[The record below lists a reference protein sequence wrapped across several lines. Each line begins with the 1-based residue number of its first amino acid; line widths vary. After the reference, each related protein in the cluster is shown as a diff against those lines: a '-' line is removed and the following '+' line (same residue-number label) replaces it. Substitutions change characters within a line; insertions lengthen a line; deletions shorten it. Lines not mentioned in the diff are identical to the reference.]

1 MVKLPYL
8 HIKNNLLGYV
18 MSEEWKI
25 AIEDYEIS
33 NLGNC
38 RKKLKSGFYVIV
50 KGSIQNRGYKYF
62 QLNRNGKRNNYM
74 FHCLVAQCFI
84 GERPEK
90 YDIDHIDRN
99 KLNNNVNNLRYVTHK
114 ENSFNHARVKDDI
127 PQDTPN
133 RRKIIHKMWE
143 DDNKEII
150 LQKKKEYY
158 QQNKEKWDVIN
169 EKRRSDRIELKCT
182 ECHNIYS
189 IQRRSQTNKKTDMC
203 SKCNSLLQLKNI
215 NERKK

>member
-1 MVKLPYL
+1 MT
-8 HIKNNLLGYV
+8 
-18 MSEEWKI
+18 EEWKI

-38 RKKLKSGFYVIV
+38 RKKQKSGLYVII
-50 KGSIQNRGYKYF
+50 KGSIQNGGYRYF

-74 FHCLVAQCFI
+74 FHCLVAKCFI

-99 KLNNNVNNLRYVTHK
+99 KLNNNLNNLRYVTHK
-114 ENSFNHARVKDDI
+114 ENSFNHALVKDEI

-133 RRKIIHKMWE
+133 RRKIIQKMWKE
-143 DDNKEII
+143 NNKETI

-158 QQNKEKWDVIN
+158 KENKEKWDVQN
-169 EKRRSDRIELKCT
+169 EKRRNDIIELKCS
-182 ECHNIYS
+182 ECHKNFS
-189 IQRRSQTNKKTDMC
+189 IQRKSHANKKTEMC
-203 SKCNSLLQLKNI
+203 HTCSSLLQLKKI
-215 NERKK
+215 IERKKKA